1 MGPRVAELDYGDCA
15 THVDQAATFTA
26 LFAPLFWTL
35 MAFWRDLG
43 PHQQNVSEVVQSE
56 FGRRLQGKSGRFLDR
71 WPGLA
76 NATLDEGANL
86 SVATEFRAVLTGMLQ
101 GHVGI

>member
-43 PHQQNVSEVVQSE
+43 PHQQNVSVVVQSE
-56 FGRRLQGKSGRFLDR
+56 FERRL
-71 WPGLA
+71 
-76 NATLDEGANL
+76 
-86 SVATEFRAVLTGMLQ
+86 
-101 GHVGI
+101 